1 MLGLTQVPPFL
12 QPLLQTAIR
21 VTPRKKKKINREKS
35 LWILELEFS
44 SQLIET
50 LQTSMGVFV
59 CMGPSG
65 TAGVFLLRG
74 GLVLDHRSVN
84 RVVLHPVV
92 SSMMSQNV
100 RHVFTVTRQ
109 FKKKK

>member
-1 MLGLTQVPPFL
+1 M
-12 QPLLQTAIR
+12 
-21 VTPRKKKKINREKS
+21 
-35 LWILELEFS
+35 ELEFS

-92 SSMMSQNV
+92 KQYD
-100 RHVFTVTRQ
+100 VTKRQ
-109 FKKKK
+109 TCFHGHSTIQKKGLALPPKTPSKHFKEEKEREVCG

>member
-1 MLGLTQVPPFL
+1 M
-12 QPLLQTAIR
+12 
-21 VTPRKKKKINREKS
+21 
-35 LWILELEFS
+35 EFS

-109 FKKKK
+109 FKKKKNKVKKRGLPSHQKLRQNISKKKKREKFAVEQLMRLHT